1 MIFQWNSSL
10 FSTNKIKFHQIP
22 YSDDL
27 RKVPSKV
34 QSFSNKR
41 HYLHATK
48 VLVKATD
55 LINGRLRDVEGLS
68 DLRQDLDTKRN
79 QIYLKMIE
87 ELNRHLYHLSTSDM
101 LTSFQRR
108 GSSARRSDNNLVS
121 PFQRNVMRKS
131 TERAEANAKI
141 RRALFEMAQGFDVDK
156 TEVIDDSELL
166 DNDLSTSYFI
176 GIIIECFALL
186 KKIPE
191 SLEALRTQIQPELLA
206 IVTRTTQHLNAI
218 IAAEGGVQQQH
229 IEFEHPLLELLNLIH
244 KQFKT
249 VATTHNLLLKN
260 YLNVT
265 QRHGVVVKP
274 YDISDYWGQAQA
286 VVGVSLI
293 LFCHLTVEHAQ
304 FFLLFV

>member
-1 MIFQWNSSL
+1 MKEITNFSFL
-10 FSTNKIKFHQIP
+10 FS
-22 YSDDL
+22 DEL

-34 QSFSNKR
+34 QSYSNKR

-55 LINGRLRDVEGLS
+55 LINGRLRDVDGLS

-87 ELNRHLYHLSTSDM
+87 ELNRHLYHLSTADM
-101 LTSFQRR
+101 LTNFQRR
-108 GSSARRSDNNLVS
+108 GSSTRRSDNNLTS
-121 PFQRNVMRKS
+121 PFQRNVVRKS

-141 RRALFEMAQGFDVDK
+141 RRALFEMAQGFDVEK

-166 DNDLSTSYFI
+166 DNDLSTSYFV

-186 KKIPE
+186 KKIPD
-191 SLEALRTQIQPELLA
+191 SLDALRAQIQPELLS
-206 IVTRTTQHLNAI
+206 IVTRTTQHLNSI
-218 IAAEGGVQQQH
+218 LAAEGSSQSD
-229 IEFEHPLLELLNLIH
+229 EFDHPLLELLNLIH
-244 KQFKT
+244 KQFKL
-249 VATTHNLLLKN
+249 VASTHNLLLKN

-274 YDISDYWGQAQA
+274 YDIADYWGQAQA
-286 VVGVSLI
+286 VVRFG
-293 LFCHLTVEHAQ
+293 F
-304 FFLLFV
+304 